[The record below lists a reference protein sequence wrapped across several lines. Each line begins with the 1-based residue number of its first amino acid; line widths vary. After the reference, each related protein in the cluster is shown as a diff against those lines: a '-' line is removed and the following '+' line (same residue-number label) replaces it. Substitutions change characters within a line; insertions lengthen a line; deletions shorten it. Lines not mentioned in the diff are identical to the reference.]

1 MHVWGRSGAGA
12 EAEAAAAAPLLVPE
26 LDPDAADARFP
37 DGSPTLDS
45 GKPYTRDLP
54 YGWEYL
60 MEARARSKADAPCRT
75 WTLPTL
81 LFRRQLQIQLEAS
94 EMRLHMSATEGV
106 SENSADSAPCACAEP
121 VRPSARAIR
130 PSRHHRA
137 TVRLPC
143 HHQQM
148 SHSHAFC
155 CATEGVSRLAHMLV
169 IVCAKK

>member
-60 MEARARSKADAPCRT
+60 MEARAHIWADALCGAQHF
-75 WTLPTL
+75 LPPHVL
-81 LFRRQLQIQLEAS
+81 LRS
-94 EMRLHMSATEGV
+94 
-106 SENSADSAPCACAEP
+106 
-121 VRPSARAIR
+121 
-130 PSRHHRA
+130 
-137 TVRLPC
+137 TVL
-143 HHQQM
+143 
-148 SHSHAFC
+148 
-155 CATEGVSRLAHMLV
+155 
-169 IVCAKK
+169 